1 MLSMFIDHDP
11 NAIPVHC
18 ITQKNYPVWLE
29 AQDQRSRL
37 WLQTLGYKA
46 EPGSIAFIPS
56 SSGNIEKVVW
66 GEENSFWHYAALA
79 QNLPPGAYKFANH
92 LESVKANHACLAWGL
107 AFYKFD
113 KYTDKAPGISKKLVW
128 PQGVNAAWIKAHLE
142 AITYVRDWINTPA
155 ADFTPDVLASMCHMI
170 ANQHKADVQ
179 VVRGAQLKQ
188 DYPAVYA
195 VGKGA
200 AMEPCYV
207 HLRHYHPQAIKKI
220 ALVGKGVCFDT
231 GGLDLKLS
239 GNMLLMKKDMG
250 GAAHVLALAH
260 LILSLNVQV
269 QLDVY
274 IPAVENSIGSKA
286 LRPSDIIKTR
296 KGLTVEVGNTDAEG
310 RLILADALDEAS
322 AALPDL
328 IIDFA
333 TLTGAA
339 RVALGT
345 ELPALFANNQSLT
358 NQFIAAAE
366 RVNDPIWQMPL
377 FKPYAKHLKSSIADL
392 SNVGKNSYAGAIVAA
407 LFLENFVKPDVP
419 WMHIDLMAYN
429 LSSSP
434 GKPEGGEA
442 MALRGAFEFIQSWV
456 LDSLNK
462 N

>member
-1 MLSMFIDHDP
+1 MLSMFTDHDP
-11 NAIPVHC
+11 KAIPIYCV
-18 ITQKNYPVWLE
+18 TKKSYSAWLE
-29 AQDQRSRL
+29 TQDL
-37 WLQTLGYKA
+37 KVKIWLQSLGYKG
-46 EPGSIAFIPS
+46 EGGTIAFVPS
-56 SSGNIEKVVW
+56 EAGNVEKVIW
-66 GEENSFWHYAALA
+66 GEEDSFWHYAGLA
-79 QNLPPGAYKFANH
+79 QKLPAGNYRLAHNI
-92 LESVKANHACLAWGL
+92 ESVKANHACLAWGL

-113 KYTDKAPGISKKLVW
+113 KYTDKSSEISKKLVW
-128 PQGVNAAWIKAHLE
+128 PQGVNFAWIKAHLE

-155 ADFTPDVLASMCHMI
+155 ADFTPEVLASMCHMI
-170 ANQHKADVQ
+170 ATQHKADVH
-179 VVRGAQLKQ
+179 VIRGAQLKQ

-200 AMEPCYV
+200 AAEPCYI
-207 HLRHYHPQAIKKI
+207 HLRHHHPQAIKKI

-260 LILSLNVQV
+260 LILSLNLQV
-269 QLDVY
+269 HLDVY

-286 LRPSDIIKTR
+286 FRPSDVIKTR

-310 RLILADALDEAS
+310 RLILADALDQAS

-339 RVALGT
+339 RIALGT
-345 ELPALFANNQSLT
+345 ELPALFTNNQNLT
-358 NQFIAAAE
+358 NKFIVAADK
-366 RVNDPIWQMPL
+366 VNDPVWQMPL
-377 FKPYAKHLKSSIADL
+377 FKPYSKQLKSTVADL
-392 SNVGKNSYAGAIVAA
+392 SNVGKNSYGGAIVAA
-407 LFLENFVKPDVP
+407 LFLENFVNPEVP
-419 WMHIDLMAYN
+419 WMHIDLMACN

-434 GKPEGGEA
+434 GRPEGGEA
-442 MALRGAFEFIQSWV
+442 MALRGAFEFIQGWV